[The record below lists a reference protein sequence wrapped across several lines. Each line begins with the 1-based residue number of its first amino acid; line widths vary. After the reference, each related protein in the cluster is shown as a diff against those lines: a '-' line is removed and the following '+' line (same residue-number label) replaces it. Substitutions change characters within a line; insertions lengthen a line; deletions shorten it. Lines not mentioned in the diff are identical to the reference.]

1 MQLCLYPF
9 CPKSHVP
16 VGVRRFS
23 NGEITGTVPGSNR
36 SSHSYGQPKEWGHLE
51 ATTVR
56 AFLVSFN
63 CPKVEITEEA
73 HLIAFRADAVFVFP
87 IKRQT
92 KRSNALA
99 RCSIAAS
106 FAEFFPAPPIT
117 G

>member
-1 MQLCLYPF
+1 M
-9 CPKSHVP
+9 P

-36 SSHSYGQPKEWGHLE
+36 SSHSYGQPEEWGHLE

-106 FAEFFPAPPIT
+106 FAEFFRHLQ
-117 G
+117 